1 MEYEVSVQRTLWL
14 PRATLDTKLVRRYK
28 AEHRAATRVRTRW
41 VVTIAESGQLSETAP
56 IVDSSLVE
64 K

>member
-1 MEYEVSVQRTLWL
+1 M
-14 PRATLDTKLVRRYK
+14 
-28 AEHRAATRVRTRW
+28 

-64 K
+64 SNVMKDSLRIWAESLFGGSDSDSAPTLSIE